1 MNPRLI
7 AAAALAAALSLAAT
21 AQAATFTMAGG
32 TPFTLGAN
40 YDPNPGTAGLAPGA
54 SVARNGAL
62 SLGGEGRVT
71 FSYIGTEA
79 GFANQFWVN
88 GLKRFDNK
96 AAGND
101 AFTLKLGAGALPFEF
116 RTASPAGA
124 VANGASSDFYKSIAL
139 FQKSP
144 STVFALFND
153 ASTSDRD
160 YDDMVVRMDVAP
172 VPLPAA
178 AWLLMAGLGG
188 RGAVARRRK
197 AA

>member
-1 MNPRLI
+1 MFPKLF
-7 AAAALAAALSLAAT
+7 AAAALAAAMSLASAVE
-21 AQAATFTMAGG
+21 AATFSIAGG
-32 TPFTLGAN
+32 DAFTLASN
-40 YDPNPGTAGLAPGA
+40 YDPNPGTPDLAPGA
-54 SVARNGAL
+54 SVIRNGAL
-62 SLGGEGRVT
+62 SLIDAGRVT
-71 FSYIGTEA
+71 FSYFGTEA
-79 GFANQFWVN
+79 GFNNQFWVD

-96 AAGND
+96 APGN
-101 AFTLKLGAGALPFEF
+101 ASFTLDLGAGALPFEF
-116 RTASPAGA
+116 RTVSPAGA
-124 VANGASSDFYKSIAL
+124 AANGATSAFHKSIAL

-144 STVFALFND
+144 TTVFALFND

-188 RGAVARRRK
+188 LGAVARRRK